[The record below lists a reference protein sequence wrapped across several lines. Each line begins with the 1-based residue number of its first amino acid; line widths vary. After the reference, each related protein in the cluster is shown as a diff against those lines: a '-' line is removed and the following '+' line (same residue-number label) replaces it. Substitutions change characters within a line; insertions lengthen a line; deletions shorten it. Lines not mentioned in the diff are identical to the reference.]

1 MQRRNLVTVI
11 WFSSG
16 LALGVGRAVT
26 SDLVQELPDVLVP
39 VVADG
44 GAAMESDGGDVLR
57 LLLQQRAERRP
68 PLGPL
73 QSGVDPLLLFA
84 PPL

>member
-1 MQRRNLVTVI
+1 M
-11 WFSSG
+11 
-16 LALGVGRAVT
+16 GRAVT

-44 GAAMESDGGDVLR
+44 GAAVESDGGDVLR

-73 QSGVDPLLLFA
+73 QRGVDPLLLFA